1 MDEDKKDKNYFKVPN
16 EYQDALCQIR
26 IPGQAR
32 QVLDVI
38 ERFTWGWNK
47 KEADISFKTF
57 RKRTG
62 MDNRHIVRAR
72 NRLIQMNIITVA
84 KKGNKKRAYYRIQTD
99 YTKWK
104 PLPKKARG
112 KPSSKK
118 ATKAIAKKD
127 DKSLPKKATPS
138 IKDIYTNDIIFKDN
152 EIDKIIEQ
160 LKTRKRDLEE
170 DLKEKGPDDN
180 KQYLIDAIKEIDE
193 QLHRQEGK
201 ERAVGEERA
210 R

>member
-16 EYQDALCQIR
+16 KYKDALCQIR
-26 IPGQAR
+26 IPGQAG

-57 RKRTG
+57 RERTG

-118 ATKAIAKKD
+118 ATKPVAKKD

-138 IKDIYTNDIIFKDN
+138 IKDIHIKDTILKDS
-152 EIDKIIEQ
+152 EINISTEKLKIRLEE
-160 LKTRKRDLEE
+160 LKE
-170 DLKEKGPDDN
+170 DLKEEKMPGELN
-180 KQYLIDAIKEIDE
+180 YIREGIKEAE
-193 QLHRQEGK
+193 KRLREAK
-201 ERAVGEERA
+201 S
-210 R
+210 